1 MDEIY
6 TANLCC
12 FILRL
17 VQETYVLCRLK
28 NETGSGSAPQT
39 NLNGMLPNP
48 PSNQQT
54 WLMNMDVDDS
64 STGTGIHLHGPPNI
78 MTSGADRGQYAPN
91 FVCDIGNYQVDDKNP
106 EVRLSINLSFF
117 SQH

>member
-28 NETGSGSAPQT
+28 TETGSGFPPQT
-39 NLNGMLPNP
+39 NLDGMLPNP

-54 WLMNMDVDDS
+54 WRMNMDVDDS
-64 STGTGIHLHGPPNI
+64 STGTGIHLNPPPNS
-78 MTSGADRGQYAPN
+78 MTSGADRSHYAN
-91 FVCDIGNYQVDDKNP
+91 NIVCDLGNYLPDDITP

>member
-1 MDEIY
+1 MAEIY

-54 WLMNMDVDDS
+54 SRMNMDVDDS
-64 STGTGIHLHGPPNI
+64 STGTGIHLNRPPNS
-78 MTSGADRGQYAPN
+78 MTSGADWSHYAIN
-91 FVCDIGNYQVDDKNP
+91 IACVILEIIYQTK
-106 EVRLSINLSFF
+106 
-117 SQH
+117 